1 MSYTPTLARDPIAR
15 ALSWIESRG
24 IDVQPWPAPA
34 SAAPVDR
41 SDHPVLYLV
50 EPDAPAPRCGD
61 LEDWVRCPL
70 DLAELTARADRLIG
84 WSRDLGASYTRVDE
98 DDLLRV
104 GDRVVVLS
112 SLEARLMRRLVDSM
126 EMLVL
131 REDLI
136 ASVWPDGPPQ
146 DPRALDNRI
155 KALRVRLADVPLQI
169 HTVHGRGLLLSRTVD
184 ERTIVR

>member
-1 MSYTPTLARDPIAR
+1 MSHTPTLARDPIAR

-24 IDVQPWPAPA
+24 IDVQPWPGPD
-34 SAAPVDR
+34 PVVPCEGH
-41 SDHPVLYLV
+41 DHPVLYLV
-50 EPDAPAPRCGD
+50 APEAPAPRCGD
-61 LEDWVRCPL
+61 LEDWIRCPL

-84 WSRDLGASYTRVDE
+84 WSREVGAAYTWVDE
-98 DDLLRV
+98 DDILRV

-112 SLEARLMRRLVDSM
+112 ELEARLMRRLVESI

-136 ASVWPDGPPQ
+136 ASVWPDGAPE

-155 KALRVRLADVPLQI
+155 KALRARLVDVPLQI
-169 HTVHGRGLLLSRTVD
+169 HTVHGRGLLLSRSTD
-184 ERTIVR
+184 AEAIVR